1 MVTAQAHLNPGG
13 SGMQVTVAVA
23 SDITEADD
31 IQARLAAA
39 GISSQLERAEGAD
52 PGPVGDGPCRV
63 LVQSDHAES
72 ALDVLATSEEED
84 EEEAW

>member
-1 MVTAQAHLNPGG
+1 
-13 SGMQVTVAVA
+13 MQVTVAVA

-39 GISSQLERAEGAD
+39 GIASQLEGAEGAD

-63 LVQSDHAES
+63 LVLADHAES

-84 EEEAW
+84 EEETW